1 MHRFS
6 NTQKGNHHA
15 KILAII
21 SIFATNGHF
30 HCFLFWTLD
39 KIIYPKHAAG
49 VFSKF
54 YGLESMGDNIFL
66 AIGIVQL
73 IIILSFA
80 AGLFKTWTYGLVLLL
95 HTVSTV
101 STFSL
106 YTRPFDNLLFFAAWP
121 MLAACIAL
129 FLLRDWDT
137 FSLDKKG
144 LPAHIEAV
152 TDNHK

>member
-1 MHRFS
+1 M
-6 NTQKGNHHA
+6 G
-15 KILAII
+15 
-21 SIFATNGHF
+21 IFIV
-30 HCFLFWTLD
+30 FLFWTLD
-39 KIIYPKHAAG
+39 KIIYPEHAAG
-49 VFSKF
+49 VFSEF

-73 IIILSFA
+73 IITLSFA

-106 YTRPFDNLLFFAAWP
+106 
-121 MLAACIAL
+121 
-129 FLLRDWDT
+129 
-137 FSLDKKG
+137 DKKG
-144 LPAHIEAV
+144 LPAHIEAI